1 MFYSLW
7 EELSTP
13 NFNSVKS
20 HGIKINEVPYNRFI
34 MTPNRWK
41 KEFNAMGIIP
51 SSGKYS
57 KGTFAHP
64 DIALEFASWI
74 DPAFKSYLIKELERL
89 KYNETYQK
97 IDEQDYICLTDMAK
111 QKDGRVEIII
121 QNWMSNRMTIEFL
134 GLWEKIN
141 NPNFNHIEFDVFR
154 NKAGLNS
161 FYLTPTM
168 WSEKTNALGII
179 TKKGRYGGTYAHKD
193 IAFEFASWLS
203 PEFKLYLIKE
213 FDRLKCEEQ
222 QKLGWNIKRN
232 LAKIN
237 YRIHTNAI
245 KKNLIFEKLSNKQVN
260 IIYANEADV
269 LNMALFGVIAKE

>member
-1 MFYSLW
+1 M
-7 EELSTP
+7 
-13 NFNSVKS
+13 
-20 HGIKINEVPYNRFI
+20 GKINVQNVEVNC
-34 MTPNRWK
+34 
-41 KEFNAMGIIP
+41 
-51 SSGKYS
+51 
-57 KGTFAHP
+57 
-64 DIALEFASWI
+64 
-74 DPAFKSYLIKELERL
+74 
-89 KYNETYQK
+89 QK

-121 QNWMSNRMTIEFL
+121 QNWMRNRMTIEFL

-154 NKAGLNS
+154 NRAGLNS

-168 WSEKTNALGII
+168 WVDKTKAVGVI

-213 FDRLKCEEQ
+213 FDRLKNEEQ
-222 QKLGWNIKRN
+222 VQLGWNIKRN

-237 YRIHTNAI
+237 YRIHTDAI
-245 KKNLIFEKLSNKQVN
+245 NKNLIPEKLSNKQVN
-260 IIYANEADV
+260 IIYATEADV
-269 LNMALFGVIAKE
+269 